1 MTVSEKQR
9 KANQRNALKSTG
21 PRTEAGKER
30 SKYNALKHGLTAK
43 TVLLPDEN
51 REEFEAF
58 AAGLYNDLKPV
69 GSLETLLVDRIIFSA
84 WRLFRLR
91 RVEAGIHTWHY
102 CEAKAKR
109 ATAEA
114 QRYTETISEFDELFK
129 SVITDRKA
137 HDEAMEKAREAVR
150 LQNSEKTLLGQAF
163 IMDCALYNT
172 FGKLTRYEATISKAL
187 YTALRELTRLQNER
201 LKADSQMGS
210 FRNIADNEEE

>member
-1 MTVSEKQR
+1 MAVSEKQR

-21 PRTEAGKER
+21 PRTEAGKAR

-58 AAGLYNDLKPV
+58 AAGLYKDLNPV
-69 GSLETLLVDRIIFSA
+69 GALETLLVERIIFSA

-91 RVEAGIHTWHY
+91 RVETGIHTLY
-102 CEAKAKR
+102 YSTAKDLSAKHKAPR
-109 ATAEA
+109 YAEIID
-114 QRYTETISEFDELFK
+114 RET
-129 SVITDRKA
+129 
-137 HDEAMEKAREAVR
+137 HNEAMEKTQEAARP
-150 LQNSEKTLLGQAF
+150 QNSEQILLGRAF
-163 IMDCALYNT
+163 VMDCASYNT
-172 FGKLTRYEATISKAL
+172 FGKLNRYEATISRAL

-210 FRNIADNEEE
+210 FRNMADNEEE

>member
-21 PRTEAGKER
+21 PRTEAGKAR

-84 WRLFRLR
+84 W
-91 RVEAGIHTWHY
+91 HY
-102 CEAKAKR
+102 YEAKAKR

-114 QRYTETISEFDELFK
+114 QRYTETISEF
-129 SVITDRKA
+129 TDRKA

-172 FGKLTRYEATISKAL
+172 FGKLTRYEATISRAL

-210 FRNIADNEEE
+210 FRNMADNEEE